1 MKQRENQIWAI
12 GEIVPAADP
21 ATESLYRTLDQ
32 IEAIDMR
39 DVADCIISTKS
50 SFCQVADEPSAPLSR
65 SVVSAMNN
73 VFAARVQESGILRD
87 DSEEL

>member
-1 MKQRENQIWAI
+1 MKQRENQIWVI
-12 GEIVPAADP
+12 SEIIPAADP

-50 SFCQVADEPSAPLSR
+50 SYCQVADEPSAPLSQG
-65 SVVSAMNN
+65 VVSAMNT
-73 VFAARVQESGILRD
+73 VFTARVPESHVLRD
-87 DSEEL
+87 EPEEL